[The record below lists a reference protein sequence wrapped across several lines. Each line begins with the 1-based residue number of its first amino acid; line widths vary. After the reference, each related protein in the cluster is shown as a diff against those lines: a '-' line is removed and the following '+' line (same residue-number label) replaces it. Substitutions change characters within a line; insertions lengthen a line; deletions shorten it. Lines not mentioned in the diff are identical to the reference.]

1 LTSHFYLEEKSASMR
16 SLPFIPLL
24 LIVSLGC
31 TPNQSESY
39 KIHTV
44 SGEIEPGE
52 MGLTLIHEHI
62 LVDFI
67 GADSTGYHRW
77 DKDSVVHRVLPFLE
91 EIKARGVKTLVECTP
106 SYLGKDPIL
115 LSKLHD
121 ATGIN
126 FITNTGYYGA
136 VEGKYL
142 PEYAFTESAVQ
153 LSKRWINEIQG
164 GIEDTGVKP
173 GFIKI
178 SVNSGSN
185 LSETDEKLVRAA
197 AMTHKETGLL
207 IVSHT
212 GNWETANAQIE
223 ILKREKVDL
232 HHFVWVHA
240 QAEQNFQKYIEAKN
254 EGVWISLDGIA
265 WDVQGHLDRIVYCK
279 ENGLLDHVLLSHDAG
294 WYSPGEPNGGD
305 VKPFTAL
312 FDELIPMLKE
322 KGFTQTEL
330 DLMLIQNPAKA
341 FSIK

>member
-1 LTSHFYLEEKSASMR
+1 MSMR
-16 SLPFIPLL
+16 KFFSVFFL
-24 LIVSLGC
+24 LILIAC
-31 TPNQSESY
+31 TPQKMDKG
-39 KIHTV
+39 KILTI
-44 SGEIEPGE
+44 SGEISPEE

-77 DKDSVVHRVLPFLE
+77 DKDSVVQRVLPFLE
-91 EIKARGVKTLVECTP
+91 EIKARGVNTLVECTP

-115 LSKLHD
+115 LKKLHE

-126 FITNTGYYGA
+126 FLTNTGYYGA

-142 PEYAFTESAVQ
+142 PSHAYSESAEE
-153 LSKRWINEIQG
+153 LSKRWIAEFEN
-164 GIEDTGVKP
+164 GIEDTGIKP

-178 SVNSGSN
+178 SVNSGPL
-185 LSETDEKLVRAA
+185 LSQMDEKLVRAA
-197 AMTHKETGLL
+197 AKTQKETGLL

-212 GNWETANAQIE
+212 GTWETAEAQIQV
-223 ILKREKVDL
+223 LKNEKVDL
-232 HHFVWVHA
+232 NHFVWVHA
-240 QAEQNFQKYIEAKN
+240 QNEKNFQKYMEAKN

-265 WDVQGHLDRIVYCK
+265 WDVPGHMERVVFCK

-294 WYSPGEPNGGD
+294 WYSPGEANGGD
-305 VKPFTAL
+305 FKGYTAL
-312 FDELIPMLKE
+312 FDALIPLLKE

-341 FSIK
+341 FSIKL

>member
-1 LTSHFYLEEKSASMR
+1 MSMR
-16 SLPFIPLL
+16 KFFSVFFL
-24 LIVSLGC
+24 LILIAC
-31 TPNQSESY
+31 TPQKMDKG
-39 KIHTV
+39 KILTI
-44 SGEIEPGE
+44 SGEISPEE

-77 DKDSVVHRVLPFLE
+77 DKDSVVQRVLPFLE
-91 EIKARGVKTLVECTP
+91 EIKARGVNTLVECTP

-115 LSKLHD
+115 LKKLHE

-126 FITNTGYYGA
+126 FLTNTGYYGA

-142 PEYAFTESAVQ
+142 PSHAYSESAEE
-153 LSKRWINEIQG
+153 LSKRWIAEFEN
-164 GIEDTGVKP
+164 GIEDTGIKP

-178 SVNSGSN
+178 SVNSGPS
-185 LSETDEKLVRAA
+185 LSQMDEKLVRAA
-197 AMTHKETGLL
+197 AKTQKETGLL

-212 GNWETANAQIE
+212 GTWETAEAQIQV
-223 ILKREKVDL
+223 LKNEKVDL
-232 HHFVWVHA
+232 NHFVWVHA
-240 QAEQNFQKYIEAKN
+240 QNEKNFQKYMEAKN

-265 WDVQGHLDRIVYCK
+265 WDVPGHLERIVFCK

-294 WYSPGEPNGGD
+294 WYSPGEANGGD
-305 VKPFTAL
+305 FKGFTAL
-312 FDELIPMLKE
+312 FDALIPLLKE

-341 FSIK
+341 FSIKL

>member
-1 LTSHFYLEEKSASMR
+1 MSMR
-16 SLPFIPLL
+16 KFFSVFFL
-24 LIVSLGC
+24 LILIAC
-31 TPNQSESY
+31 TPQKMDKG
-39 KIHTV
+39 KILTI
-44 SGEIEPGE
+44 SGEISPEE

-77 DKDSVVHRVLPFLE
+77 DKDSVVQRVLPFLE
-91 EIKARGVKTLVECTP
+91 EIKARGVNTLVECTP

-115 LSKLHD
+115 LKKLHE

-126 FITNTGYYGA
+126 FLTNTGYYSA

-142 PEYAFTESAVQ
+142 PSHAYSESAEE
-153 LSKRWINEIQG
+153 LSKRWIAEFEN
-164 GIEDTGVKP
+164 GIEDTGIKP

-178 SVNSGSN
+178 SVNSGPL
-185 LSETDEKLVRAA
+185 LSQMDEKLVRAA
-197 AMTHKETGLL
+197 AKTHKETGLL

-212 GNWETANAQIE
+212 GTWETAEAQIQV
-223 ILKREKVDL
+223 LKNEKVDL
-232 HHFVWVHA
+232 NHFVWVHA
-240 QAEQNFQKYIEAKN
+240 QNEKNFQKYIEAKN

-265 WDVQGHLDRIVYCK
+265 WDVPGHLERIVFCK

-294 WYSPGEPNGGD
+294 WYSPGEANGGD
-305 VKPFTAL
+305 FKGYTAL
-312 FDELIPMLKE
+312 FDALIPLLKE

-341 FSIK
+341 FSIKL

>member
-1 LTSHFYLEEKSASMR
+1 MSMR
-16 SLPFIPLL
+16 KFFSVFFL
-24 LIVSLGC
+24 LILIAC
-31 TPNQSESY
+31 TPQKMDKG
-39 KIHTV
+39 KILTI
-44 SGEIEPGE
+44 SGEISPEE

-77 DKDSVVHRVLPFLE
+77 DKDSVVQRVLPFLE
-91 EIKARGVKTLVECTP
+91 EIKARGVNTLVECTP

-115 LSKLHD
+115 LKKLHE

-126 FITNTGYYGA
+126 FLTNTGYYGA

-142 PEYAFTESAVQ
+142 PSHAYSESAEE
-153 LSKRWINEIQG
+153 LSKRWIAEFEN
-164 GIEDTGVKP
+164 GIEDTGIKP

-178 SVNSGSN
+178 SVNSGPL
-185 LSETDEKLVRAA
+185 LSQMDEKLVRAA
-197 AMTHKETGLL
+197 AKTQKETGLL

-212 GNWETANAQIE
+212 GTWETAEAQIQV
-223 ILKREKVDL
+223 LKNEKVDL
-232 HHFVWVHA
+232 NHFVWVHA
-240 QAEQNFQKYIEAKN
+240 QNEKNFQKYMEAKN

-265 WDVQGHLDRIVYCK
+265 WDVPGHLERIVFCK

-294 WYSPGEPNGGD
+294 WYSPGEANGGD
-305 VKPFTAL
+305 FKGYTAL
-312 FDELIPMLKE
+312 FDALIPLLKE

-341 FSIK
+341 FSIKL

>member
-1 LTSHFYLEEKSASMR
+1 MSMR
-16 SLPFIPLL
+16 KFFSVFFL
-24 LIVSLGC
+24 LILIAC
-31 TPNQSESY
+31 TPQKMDKG
-39 KIHTV
+39 KILTI
-44 SGEIEPGE
+44 SGEISPEE

-77 DKDSVVHRVLPFLE
+77 DKDSVVQRVLPFLE
-91 EIKARGVKTLVECTP
+91 EIKARGVNTLVECTP

-115 LSKLHD
+115 LKKLHE

-126 FITNTGYYGA
+126 FLTNTGYYGA

-142 PEYAFTESAVQ
+142 PSHAYSESAEE
-153 LSKRWINEIQG
+153 LSKRWIAEFEN
-164 GIEDTGVKP
+164 GIEDTGIKP

-178 SVNSGSN
+178 SVNSGPS
-185 LSETDEKLVRAA
+185 LSQMDEKLVRAA
-197 AMTHKETGLL
+197 AKTQKETGLL

-212 GNWETANAQIE
+212 GTWETAEAQIQV
-223 ILKREKVDL
+223 LKNEKVDL
-232 HHFVWVHA
+232 NHFVWVHA
-240 QAEQNFQKYIEAKN
+240 QNEKNFQKYMEAKN

-265 WDVQGHLDRIVYCK
+265 WDVPGHLERIVFCK

-294 WYSPGEPNGGD
+294 WYSPGEANGGD
-305 VKPFTAL
+305 FKGYTAL
-312 FDELIPMLKE
+312 FDALIPLLKE

-341 FSIK
+341 FSIKL